1 MEFSV
6 SEVEDFCSPADYEFR
21 RGLYSGIGGRL
32 AYSTS
37 AGAGNWRIFAI
48 GNYVHQRLLR
58 PLHDFLMRVLACL
71 PTDGTFD
78 QLRPLDRLKGKI
90 DVYSFDLK
98 SATDRWPLS
107 LQSAIVTSFFGR
119 PVGECVHTILSNAL
133 FDVPFLD
140 PEVCCEASFELK
152 SKSSW

>member
-1 MEFSV
+1 MRTGLLFVLKSSSYIPNKRV
-6 SEVEDFCSPADYEFR
+6 KLRPCQPHKSLFRSCHCSKLFPSHHLQVDGTAHIRVRQGRAAKRTE
-21 RGLYSGIGGRL
+21 SGPTTSPGRL
-32 AYSTS
+32 AFSTD
-37 AGAGNWRIFAI
+37 AGDGKRRIFAI

-98 SATDRWPLS
+98 SATDRWPL
-107 LQSAIVTSFFGR
+107 
-119 PVGECVHTILSNAL
+119 
-133 FDVPFLD
+133 
-140 PEVCCEASFELK
+140 
-152 SKSSW
+152 